1 MLPTHRIDGRDHRVL
16 PLRRGTCQRLEI
28 DGSPLEASLR
38 WTGEHQGVLTVN
50 GREHPVAAAQ
60 DGPVVFV
67 HLAGR
72 TWRIESIQGFAGRT
86 EGGGADGGIRAP
98 MPGVA
103 VEIEVGVGDQVAA
116 NQRLALIESMKMQ
129 TEITAPVSGVV
140 AAVRVAPGDSFD
152 RGAVLIELEPSAE
165 CAE

>member
-1 MLPTHRIDGRDHRVL
+1 ML
-16 PLRRGTCQRLEI
+16 PLRRGACQRLEI

-38 WTGEHQGVLTVN
+38 WTGDHEGVLTVN

-60 DGPVVFV
+60 DGPVLFV
-67 HLAGR
+67 HLEGR
-72 TWRIESIQGFAGRT
+72 TWRIETIQGFADRT

-103 VEIEVGVGDQVAA
+103 VEIEVEVGDQVAA

-129 TEITAPVSGVV
+129 TEITAPVPGVV
-140 AAVRVAPGDSFD
+140 TAVRVAPGESFE
-152 RGAVLIELEPSAE
+152 RGAVLIEVERSD
-165 CAE
+165 